1 MSMPT
6 LSVIVA
12 VHHAQQNLPEIVRAL
27 DCARH
32 PEVEFL
38 FLYTDADPDVPALL
52 ALTTHDGDIRF
63 LRSAPDSLIPHLWR
77 DGIVAARGE
86 FVALTTAHCIPDD
99 GWLDNLKLLDWDGLA
114 GIGGVIEN
122 HAESSARDWAVY
134 LLRYVS
140 FAPPQTSRRVKEIAA
155 DNAVYRRTLIQQ
167 EVDLL
172 QQGFWEPSFHA
183 RFLAMNFGLGLN
195 PGLRVIHRN
204 RYTAG
209 QFFGQRFAHGL
220 AFGLARVEAL
230 PLAKRLLLV
239 ALSPLLPLFFL
250 RKIVVTARRN
260 QYARSHLPRA
270 LPWLLFFLLG
280 WGLGEARAY
289 LESMVRL

>member
-1 MSMPT
+1 MNAPA

-12 VHHAQQNLPEIVRAL
+12 VQHARQNLPEIVRAL
-27 DCARH
+27 DCAAH

-38 FLYTDADPDVPALL
+38 FCYTDADSDVPALL
-52 ALTTHDGDIRF
+52 ASEGSIR
-63 LRSAPDSLIPHLWR
+63 LVHGASGSLIPHLWR

-86 FVALTTAHCIPDD
+86 YVALTTAHCIPDGD
-99 GWLDNLKLLDWDGLA
+99 WLDNLKLLDWNGLA

-122 HAESSARDWAVY
+122 HTESNACDWAVY

-140 FAPPQTSRRVKEIAA
+140 FAPPQAARRVEEIAA

-167 EVDLL
+167 EAHLL

-183 RFLAMNFGLGLN
+183 RFRAAGASLALD
-195 PGLRVIHRN
+195 PSLRVIHRN
-204 RYTAG
+204 RYTAS
-209 QFFGQRFAHGL
+209 QFFGQRFAHGR
-220 AFGLARVEAL
+220 AFGLARANSL
-230 PLAKRLLLV
+230 PLIKRMLLV
-239 ALSPLLPLFFL
+239 ALSPLLPLVFL
-250 RKIVVTARRN
+250 RKIVTAARRN
-260 QYARSHLPRA
+260 PYTRSPLPRA

-289 LESMVRL
+289 LESMVRK

>member
-1 MSMPT
+1 MNTPA

-12 VHHAQQNLPEIVRAL
+12 VQHARQNLPEIVRAL
-27 DCARH
+27 DCAAH

-38 FLYTDADPDVPALL
+38 FCYTDADPDVPALL
-52 ALTTHDGDIRF
+52 AKESVIR
-63 LRSAPDSLIPHLWR
+63 LVHGAPGSLIPHLWR

-86 FVALTTAHCIPDD
+86 YVALTTAHCVPGGD
-99 GWLDNLKLLDWDGLA
+99 WLDNLQQVNWDELA

-122 HAESSARDWAVY
+122 HAGSTARDWAVY

-140 FAPPQTSRRVKEIAA
+140 FAPPQIARRVEEIAA

-167 EVDLL
+167 EPDLL

-183 RFLAMNFGLGLN
+183 RFRAAGFGLALD
-195 PGLRVIHRN
+195 PGLRAIHRN

-209 QFFGQRFAHGL
+209 QFFVQRFAHGR
-220 AFGLARVEAL
+220 AFGLARAHSL
-230 PLAKRLLLV
+230 PIVKRMLLV
-239 ALSPLLPLFFL
+239 ALSPLLPLIFL
-250 RKIVVTARRN
+250 RKIVVAARQNPYTRN
-260 QYARSHLPRA
+260 NLPRA

-289 LESMVRL
+289 LESMVKQ